1 MRFKEEARNAE
12 QINQI
17 LMAIISIACA
27 LVSAY
32 LVPWIKANTT
42 KKQLEALE
50 FWTETAVRFA
60 KQTFTPEQWK
70 EKKEAVTA
78 YMLQILHEKIH
89 ANINE
94 EDLDKLIEGI
104 YNKVKEEAE
113 KGQLKSD
120 MPAAAKTA
128 TAAGTAKRKQATKT
142 AEN

>member
-1 MRFKEEARNAE
+1 
-12 QINQI
+12 
-17 LMAIISIACA
+17 MAIISIACA

-42 KKQLEALE
+42 KKQLEAVE

-60 KQTFTPEQWK
+60 KQTFTPDQWR

-78 YMLQILHEKIH
+78 FMLQILRDKIH

-94 EDLDKLIEGI
+94 EDLDKLIEGV
-104 YNKVKEEAE
+104 YNRVKEEAE

-120 MPAAAKTA
+120 MRVAAKTT
-128 TAAGTAKRKQATKT
+128 TAGGMAKRKPATKQ